1 VDLIVGLGNPGR
13 KYSHTRHNIGFMVI
27 DSICRNMG
35 VKLESRKFHS
45 KNLVVEKYGRDVI
58 LLKPATYM
66 NLSGKSVKACADF
79 YHIESNH
86 ILVIHDDLDLP
97 FGRIKVASHGG
108 AGGHRGIKSII
119 ENLSESTFPRIKL
132 GIGRP
137 EQDEPIEEFVL
148 SPFYTSQTEILEK
161 VIDLSS
167 KACDLFL
174 SEGIETTMNRIN
186 GNKCNNM
193 EDINGCR
200 D

>member
-27 DSICRNMG
+27 DSMCQNMG
-35 VKLESRKFHS
+35 VKLESRRFHS
-45 KNLVVEKYGRDVI
+45 KNSVVEKYGREVI
-58 LLKPATYM
+58 FLKPATYM

-79 YHIESNH
+79 YHIESNQ

-97 FGRIKVASHGG
+97 LGRIKIASHGG

-119 ENLSESTFPRIKL
+119 ENLSETAFPRIKI

-137 EQDEPIEEFVL
+137 EQGEPIEEFVL
-148 SPFYTSQTEILEK
+148 SPFYAPQTEMLKK

-167 KACDLFL
+167 IACDLFL
-174 SEGIETTMNRIN
+174 SEGIVTAMNRIN
-186 GNKCNNM
+186 GNKGNKM
-193 EDINGCR
+193 EDINECR